1 LKNFRIGVG
10 AGFAGDRF
18 DGAELLAQQGNLDA
32 LVFECL
38 AERTIGLAS
47 LRKHSGSGP
56 GFDPLLM
63 RRLEGTL
70 PAMLAREGRVL
81 TNAGAADPRAAADL
95 VKSKYAGAKVAAVL
109 GDDVLEQLNLG
120 SQILGTDRQLSDFA
134 GKIVSANAY
143 LGADAMVQALQAGA
157 DVVITGRCG
166 DAALFLAP
174 LIAHFDWTATQQIA
188 AGILVGHLLECSTQV
203 SGGYFADKGKAA
215 VPDIANLGFPFADVA
230 PDGSFV
236 ITKIDGT
243 GGLIS
248 RETVLEQL
256 LYEITDPHRYIT
268 PDLTI
273 DISSVALEQIALNKV
288 SVSGA
293 SAIESPST
301 YKVSVGIDD
310 GFGAKGEI
318 SYGGESALY
327 RAQLAA
333 EIIRE
338 RWSENH
344 KRGEELTIEYL
355 GYNATRPWKSASST
369 PDEVCL
375 RIGAHT
381 FDESAAKTLCQEIE
395 ALYLN
400 GPAGGGGATARY
412 SKSVGIVS
420 TLIDKSEVHPEVV
433 FVA

>member
-1 LKNFRIGVG
+1 M
-10 AGFAGDRF
+10 
-18 DGAELLAQQGNLDA
+18 AEKGNLDA

-47 LRKHSGSGP
+47 LRMLTGVGP

-70 PAMLAREGRVL
+70 PAMLARGGKIL
-81 TNAGAADPRAAADL
+81 TNAGAADPKGAAEL
-95 VKSKYAGAKVAAVL
+95 VRGKYSKAKVAAVI
-109 GDDVLEQLNLG
+109 GDDVLPQIDLD
-120 SQILGTDRQLSDFA
+120 SQILGTNRSLSDYR

-143 LGADAMVQALQAGA
+143 LGADAMVEALRADS

-174 LIAHFDWTATQQIA
+174 LIAHFGWTTDLQIA
-188 AGILVGHLLECSTQV
+188 SGILVGHLLECSTQV
-203 SGGYFADKGKAA
+203 SGGYFADRGKTP

-230 PDGSFV
+230 PDGNFV
-236 ITKIDGT
+236 ISKVSET
-243 GGLIS
+243 GGLVS
-248 RETVLEQL
+248 RDTVLEQL
-256 LYEITDPHRYIT
+256 LYEITDPYRYVT

-273 DISSVALEQIALNKV
+273 NIASVTLEQIGVNQV

-293 SAIESPST
+293 LPIETPST

-310 GFGAKGEI
+310 GFAAKGEI
-318 SYGGESALY
+318 SYGGETSLY

-338 RWSENH
+338 RWSVNH
-344 KRGEELTIEYL
+344 KRTEELTIEFL
-355 GYNATRPWKSASST
+355 GYNATRPWKTSGPH
-369 PDEVCL
+369 PDEICL

-381 FDESAAKTLCQEIE
+381 FEESAAKILCQEIE

-412 SKSVGIVS
+412 SQSIGIVS
-420 TLIDKSEVHPEVV
+420 TLIAKSEVNAEVIHID
-433 FVA
+433 